1 MTESGHSGA
10 MAATGP
16 GLAPADL
23 KDRIV
28 DFVRLASLEITP
40 HDRGI
45 GQALGGRLPAGTSV
59 YITHTP
65 NASIGDV
72 AAAACEIE
80 GWGFRAYPH
89 IVARRIPNERAL
101 NAALATMKDC
111 GIARAML
118 VAGDLSSPAGDFA
131 SSLDILATGALA
143 RAGFTTFGVA
153 GHPEGHKR
161 IGSMSLWESL
171 REKQEY
177 AQSTGSRM
185 HIVSQFGFDP
195 LAIGA
200 WVRRLDEHGITLPV
214 HVGVA
219 GPANLRTLIRFAMLC
234 GIGASLNSLM
244 ASLSALTHVRHLV
257 TSVDEMICQLALAWE
272 GSFARRILKPHF
284 FSFGGAAATADW
296 LHAVAGGNFHL
307 DSNTCRVIIGKS

>member
-1 MTESGHSGA
+1 MIESGHSGA
-10 MAATGP
+10 LAPYGP
-16 GLAPADL
+16 GLAPEEL

-28 DFVRLASLEITP
+28 AFVRLASLEMTP

-45 GQALGGRLPAGTSV
+45 GQALAGRLPAGTSIYV
-59 YITHTP
+59 THTP
-65 NASIGDV
+65 NASVGDV

-80 GWGFRAYPH
+80 SRGFRACPH
-89 IVARRIPNERAL
+89 IVARRIPNERSL
-101 NAALATMKDC
+101 NAALATMKEC

-143 RAGFTTFGVA
+143 RAGFTTLGVA

-161 IGSMSLWESL
+161 IGSMSLWAAL

-177 AQSTGSRM
+177 AESTGSHI

-195 LAIGA
+195 LAIGT
-200 WVRRLDEHGITLPV
+200 WVRQLDEHGITLPV
-214 HVGVA
+214 HVGIA
-219 GPANLRTLIRFAMLC
+219 GPASLRTLIRFAMLC

-244 ASLSALTHVRHLV
+244 ASLSALTNVRQLV
-257 TSVDEMICQLALAWE
+257 TSVDEMICQLARAWE
-272 GSFARRILKPHF
+272 GNFARRVVKPHF
-284 FSFGGAAATADW
+284 FSFGGVAATADW

-307 DSNTCRVIIGKS
+307 VSNTSRVIIGNS